1 MTCNAL
7 SAVALYSPGLRNVVE
22 QLVTVDLATGKLAPM
37 LATAW
42 KQVDDTTWEFTLGD
56 GVTFH
61 DGSPFNAE
69 AAAFAVNW
77 VWNPQNSFHIR
88 ETMASQITA
97 EAAGDNV
104 IHVKTET
111 ADPLIPWRM
120 YLGGI
125 TSMKQ
130 ILENA
135 SSVDENPIGTGP
147 YRFVE
152 WRKGQDWNAEVNPDW
167 WGHKADDDYAKVS
180 FNKLRGD
187 IHAGHGPDH
196 ASVSPARSRHRH
208 REPYHG
214 HKGRK
219 PPLRRYEAE
228 RQYARGPARDL
239 AGDDR
244 AKNAADERRLSG
256 PGMRCNGR

>member
-1 MTCNAL
+1 
-7 SAVALYSPGLRNVVE
+7 
-22 QLVTVDLATGKLAPM
+22 VTVDLATGKLAPM

-111 ADPLIPWRM
+111 ADPLIR
-120 YLGGI
+120 GACI
-125 TSMKQ
+125 SA
-130 ILENA
+130 A
-135 SSVDENPIGTGP
+135 S
-147 YRFVE
+147 
-152 WRKGQDWNAEVNPDW
+152 
-167 WGHKADDDYAKVS
+167 
-180 FNKLRGD
+180 
-187 IHAGHGPDH
+187 
-196 ASVSPARSRHRH
+196 
-208 REPYHG
+208 
-214 HKGRK
+214 
-219 PPLRRYEAE
+219 PP
-228 RQYARGPARDL
+228 
-239 AGDDR
+239 
-244 AKNAADERRLSG
+244 
-256 PGMRCNGR
+256 